1 MSALTSAENRRPDD
15 GGDDMK
21 KKSNEPQPSLG
32 RDDIEARLDALL
44 DTDMSMLNGFAQM
57 NASGNQQKQHQRTL
71 APA

>member
-1 MSALTSAENRRPDD
+1 
-15 GGDDMK
+15 MK